1 MNHDHREYIYSN
13 GINAVFLRRERRQY
27 DGKGSRSAR
36 KIRGILLA
44 TINKINII
52 VNVTAR
58 YLYIVSSI
66 LRL

>member
-1 MNHDHREYIYSN
+1 MNHDHREYIYS
-13 GINAVFLRRERRQY
+13 NAVFLRRERRQY
-27 DGKGSRSAR
+27 DEKGSRSAR